1 MRRLNMILK
10 VIWYSNTQV
19 NSMSLLV
26 KVIAIRLKT
35 TCIVNASS
43 HAGIGEVCDV
53 DFAGWD
59 THVWR
64 GWLGGVG
71 AVSGLWSNLA
81 VLWMYR
87 QCDER
92 EVCMYNIFS
101 TNHYA
106 RIFTT

>member
-10 VIWYSNTQV
+10 VILYSTIQV

-26 KVIAIRLKT
+26 KVVEIRLKT
-35 TCIVNASS
+35 TCVVSASS

-53 DFAGWD
+53 YFSGWD

-71 AVSGLWSNLA
+71 AVYGVWSNLA
-81 VLWMYR
+81 ILLMYI
-87 QCDER
+87 QC
-92 EVCMYNIFS
+92 Y
-101 TNHYA
+101 
-106 RIFTT
+106 